1 MTITSGV
8 NDGITYSGNGSTT
21 NFPFPFKVNTA
32 AQVEVIIRDPDGVE
46 TIKTLNSHYTVANQN
61 VEGSGS
67 VTYPAS
73 GSALASGYKITI
85 NPKMDFKQSTDIRNQ
100 GRFAPETHEAAF
112 DTAMM
117 HIKEL
122 RGMINRAAL
131 FKKSSGITGFTF
143 SDDPVAGKLLYVA
156 NDGLS
161 IKMSGVSYG
170 DIQGNLSTLVAI
182 AADISAVAAID
193 TDVSAVAAIDT
204 DVSAV
209 AAITAEVQTVAG
221 IDSEVATV
229 AGISSAVSTV
239 SGIAAAV
246 SNVSSISSAVS
257 NVSSISSAVSTVS
270 GISANVT
277 TVAGISANVTT
288 VAGISSAV
296 STVASISS
304 AVSSVN
310 SNASN
315 INTVAGISS
324 SVSTVAGIS
333 ANVTT
338 VAGIS
343 ANVTTVAGLSSSI
356 ASIIA
361 NLTSIQNAAS
371 FGFPTLASGDEY
383 KTLQIKADRSGYNA
397 VEAISRRNAIING
410 AFDIWQENSSFASAA
425 DGTYTA
431 DMWVYGKQ
439 GAMVHDISRSTDVPT
454 VAQAGRLF
462 NYSALIDCQ
471 TVDSSI
477 GSTDI
482 CAFEQKIEGYN
493 WLPLAQKA
501 LVLSFWVKATKTG
514 TYCVSLRNN
523 RSGTPDRS
531 YVAEYTVSQSDTWE
545 FKTVTFSA
553 SPSAGTWNYTNGN
566 GCSLSFCLAGGS
578 SFQTTAG
585 AWQTGNYLCTS
596 NQVNACDSTSNNF
609 RVTAVQLEIGS
620 LPTPFEGRTFQ
631 EERRLCQRYWESSYE
646 YGSAPGTSSSNGKF
660 SYSVSSSG
668 GFVATVPFKVV
679 KRTTSSNTFYSI
691 TGASGNL
698 RNETSSADVAA
709 SPAMSSETGVGIDK
723 GGLTSGHSISG
734 HFVANARL

>member
-1 MTITSGV
+1 MTIETVV
-8 NDGITYSGNGSTT
+8 NKTIQSGNGSNKDFDFAFEIPNEDSLSLTKRAADGTETAITT
-21 NFPFPFKVNTA
+21 N
-32 AQVEVIIRDPDGVE
+32 
-46 TIKTLNSHYTVANQN
+46 YTVTGIGN
-61 VEGSGS
+61 ESGGT
-67 VTYPAS
+67 VNYPTS
-73 GSALASGYKITI
+73 GSALTSNEKII
-85 NPKMDFKQSTDIRNQ
+85 IKRVVSLKQLENLRNQ
-100 GRFAPETHEAAF
+100 GDYSLEDIEDALDYAV
-112 DTAMM
+112 
-117 HIKEL
+117 
-122 RGMINRAAL
+122 MICQQLQEQIDRCLKLNL
-131 FKKSSGITGFTF
+131 TSSSTYVN
-143 SDDPVAGKLLYVA
+143 VADFVANKLLVVSS
-156 NDGLS
+156 DGQS
-161 IKMSGVSYG
+161 IEMSSASYG
-170 DIQGNLSTLVAI
+170 SIDAYLSTLVAI

-209 AAITAEVQTVAG
+209 AAIVA
-221 IDSEVATV
+221 
-229 AGISSAVSTV
+229 
-239 SGIAAAV
+239 
-246 SNVSSISSAVS
+246 
-257 NVSSISSAVSTVS
+257 
-270 GISANVT
+270 
-277 TVAGISANVTT
+277 
-288 VAGISSAV
+288 AV
-296 STVASISS
+296 STVASIDSDVS
-304 AVSSVN
+304 QVSSIH
-310 SNASN
+310 A
-315 INTVAGISS
+315 A
-324 SVSTVAGIS
+324 VSTVAGIS

-343 ANVTTVAGLSSSI
+343 ANVTTVAGI
-356 ASIIA
+356 ASAVSAVAAVDDEIVIVAAIA
-361 NLTSIQNAAS
+361 SAVSAVSVIAANVTTVAGIAANVTTVAGIAAAVSSCATNMTSIQNAAS

-383 KTLQIKADRSGYNA
+383 KILQIKADRTGYNA
-397 VEAISRRNAIING
+397 VEAVSRRNAIING
-410 AFDIWQENSSFASAA
+410 AFDIWQENSSFTSAA
-425 DGTYTA
+425 NGTYTA

-531 YVAEYTVSQSDTWE
+531 YVAEYTVNASDTWE
-545 FKTVTFSA
+545 FKTIIITA

-609 RVTAVQLEIGS
+609 RVTAVQLEVGS

-646 YGSAPGTSSSNGKF
+646 YGSAPGTSSDNGKF
-660 SYSVSSSG
+660 SYMVSSAGS
-668 GFVATVPFKVV
+668 VVSTVPFKVV
-679 KRTTSSNTFYSI
+679 KRTTSTNTFYST

-698 RNETSSADVAA
+698 RNETSSADTAA
-709 SPAMSSETGVGIDK
+709 SPIMSSETGVGINK
-723 GGLTSGHSISG
+723 GGLTSGHTISG